1 MARQSKRQV
10 AETPLWSINKV
21 VNVASSHGDDTTDQI
36 RALFRHEGR
45 VIALFVSQK
54 YLRGMVI
61 GHRVGESREHGRL
74 GIGRKGGR
82 VEAKVSNRIYLE
94 DRIAG
99 DIPGN
104 RVSGAGSSGGV
115 VKSRRRILRAFFK
128 AWPSRF
134 LPYQESGE

>member
-1 MARQSKRQV
+1 M
-10 AETPLWSINKV
+10 
-21 VNVASSHGDDTTDQI
+21 
-36 RALFRHEGR
+36 
-45 VIALFVSQK
+45 LFVSQK

-74 GIGRKGGR
+74 GTGRKGGR

-94 DRIAG
+94 DRNAG

-104 RVSGAGSSGGV
+104 RGFRCGVVGGV

>member
-1 MARQSKRQV
+1 M
-10 AETPLWSINKV
+10 V
-21 VNVASSHGDDTTDQI
+21 V
-36 RALFRHEGR
+36 E
-45 VIALFVSQK
+45 
-54 YLRGMVI
+54 
-61 GHRVGESREHGRL
+61 HRVGESREHGHL

-115 VKSRRRILRAFFK
+115 VESR
-128 AWPSRF
+128 
-134 LPYQESGE
+134 